1 MSPPNTPHGG
11 GHQPATPTT
20 IRLDDEEARI
30 GGSIEQ
36 AQVDGLRADIWYR
49 GLMVAVVALLFIGLN
64 GAVMWFIRDAY
75 MHDIVGMAAKPPLP
89 ASDRLVTTNVL
100 LSLVGATV
108 VQTGVGF
115 IAIVSYLF
123 PKRDS

>member
-1 MSPPNTPHGG
+1 MNSPSDPQVGAPQG
-11 GHQPATPTT
+11 APTT
-20 IRLDDEEARI
+20 IRLDDEEERI
-30 GGSIEQ
+30 SGAIEEAT
-36 AQVDGLRADIWYR
+36 AQGMRADIWYR
-49 GLMVAVVALLFIGLN
+49 GLMLGVVALIFIGLN
-64 GAVMWFIRDAY
+64 AAVMWFIRDAY
-75 MHDIVGMAAKPPLP
+75 LHDLAGMAAKPPLL
-89 ASDRLVTTNVL
+89 ASERLVTTNVL